1 MKQKEKNQEIAAFIG
16 HYAHWCAE
24 VEKIRNTRG
33 FNARLTDKNK
43 KRQRALEVKYAY
55 AQSGRYLYLYLLADR
70 HGIFPVGSTVEEL
83 EQDHENWCDI
93 ERKFKSLYR
102 DEFGAEVFA

>member
-1 MKQKEKNQEIAAFIG
+1 MKQKEKNQDIAALIG

-33 FNARLTDKNK
+33 FNAKRTDKNR
-43 KRQRALEVKYAY
+43 KRQLEMEVKYAY

-70 HGIFPVGSTVEEL
+70 HGIFPINRTIEEL
-83 EQDHENWCDI
+83 DQNHQEWCDL
-93 ERKFKSLYR
+93 EQKFKSSYQ
-102 DEFGAEVFA
+102 DKFGAEVFA